1 MADLMISQT
10 EPVSSLPR
18 DYSRFLK
25 RVETQKE
32 PIIFLRRNEPVG
44 ALVGWNWLKE
54 LLVIKRKLEEQEALA
69 SITQSEKEFRAG
81 KAKVLKS
88 LTSLKSED

>member
-1 MADLMISQT
+1 MNNLLISQT

-25 RVETQKE
+25 RVEENKE
-32 PIIFLRRNEPVG
+32 PVIFLRRNKPVG
-44 ALVGWNWLKE
+44 ALIDWEMLKKLWE
-54 LLVIKRKLEEQEALA
+54 IKRKLEEKEALA
-69 SITQSEKEFRAG
+69 SIAQSEKEFRTG

-88 LTSLKSED
+88 LASL

>member
-25 RVETQKE
+25 RVEDKNE
-32 PIIFLRRNEPVG
+32 PIVFLKRNRPVG
-44 ALVGWNWLKE
+44 ALVGWNWLKHVLE
-54 LLVIKRKLEEQEALA
+54 LKRKLEEKEALVD
-69 SITQSEKEFRAG
+69 ILQSEKEFKAG
-81 KAKVLKS
+81 KAKVSKS
-88 LTSLKSED
+88 LANL